1 MMRLIR
7 GNVEREVTD
16 TAVAE
21 KLIKDGFK
29 QIEEGTVEAVPSENK
44 EKNLE
49 EMTAE
54 ELKALAKEKGLSGVS
69 SLAKKELIEILKG

>member
-1 MMRLIR
+1 MRLIR

-16 TAVAE
+16 TVVAE

-49 EMTAE
+49 EMTVE
-54 ELKALAKEKGLSGVS
+54 KLKALAKEKGLSGVS

>member
-1 MMRLIR
+1 MRLIR

-29 QIEEGTVEAVPSENK
+29 QIEERTVDAVPSENK
-44 EKNLE
+44 KKDLE

-69 SLAKKELIEILKG
+69 SLAKKELLEILKG

>member
-1 MMRLIR
+1 MRLIR

-49 EMTAE
+49 EMTAV

>member
-1 MMRLIR
+1 MRLIR

-49 EMTAE
+49 EMTAQ

>member
-1 MMRLIR
+1 MRLIR

-29 QIEEGTVEAVPSENK
+29 LIEEGTVEAVPSENK

-49 EMTAE
+49 EMTAQ

>member
-1 MMRLIR
+1 MRLIR

-16 TAVAE
+16 TAVVE
-21 KLIKDGFK
+21 KLMKDGFK
-29 QIEEGTVEAVPSENK
+29 PMEEATKAASPDPGNV

-69 SLAKKELIEILKG
+69 SLAKKELLEILKG

>member
-1 MMRLIR
+1 MRLIR

-29 QIEEGTVEAVPSENK
+29 QIEEGTVDAVPSENK
-44 EKNLE
+44 KKDLE
-49 EMTAE
+49 EMTAG

-69 SLAKKELIEILKG
+69 SLAKKELLEILKC

>member
-1 MMRLIR
+1 MRLIR

-49 EMTAE
+49 EMTAK

>member
-1 MMRLIR
+1 MRLIR

-44 EKNLE
+44 EKDLE
-49 EMTAE
+49 EMTAA

-69 SLAKKELIEILKG
+69 SLTKKELLEILKG